1 MSGSPARIAVIGQ
14 AEDRIARHLLQV
26 ASASGV
32 SASILP
38 LDGSAPIAF
47 DGEAWLVL
55 GEELSAFSGFFLR
68 SYPAPAARAFP
79 DEAQVRGQEV
89 SEAMRQQLERSH
101 LALSCLLDLERQ
113 GRRFVNPPSVTSA
126 FDYKPLQL
134 ATFQAM
140 GVPYPRTLITNFPA
154 AVRAFEADVGEV
166 VAKPVAGGA
175 EARLLGPVSDAA
187 LATIG
192 DSPTIFQERVVGTDI
207 RVTVV
212 GQEILSAVEIAS
224 DTLDYRS
231 GEAYRAGLAE
241 YRAHPLPAE
250 IGDLCRRIAARLG
263 LVLAGI
269 DLKLT
274 SRREYVVLEANSGP
288 VYLDIEMKTGA
299 PITAAIIRALTEG
312 RP

>member
-1 MSGSPARIAVIGQ
+1 VSGSPRRIAIVGQ
-14 AEDRIARHLLQV
+14 TDDRIARHLLQV

-38 LDGSAPIAF
+38 LDGSVPIAF
-47 DGEAWLVL
+47 DGEAWLVA

-68 SYPAPAARAFP
+68 SYPAPAARSFA
-79 DEAQVRGQEV
+79 DEAQVRGQEIA
-89 SEAMRQQLERSH
+89 EAMRQQLERSH
-101 LALSCLLDLERQ
+101 LALSSLLDLERQ
-113 GRRFVNPPSVTSA
+113 GRRFVNPPSVVA
-126 FDYKPLQL
+126 GLDYKPLQL

-140 GVPYPRTLITNFPA
+140 GVPYPRTLITNFPP
-154 AVRAFEADVGEV
+154 AVRAFEADVGAV

-175 EARLLGPVSDAA
+175 EARLLGSVSDAA
-187 LATIG
+187 LATIAH
-192 DSPTIFQERVVGTDI
+192 SPTIFQERVEGADI

-224 DTLDYRS
+224 ETLDYRS

-241 YRAHPLPAE
+241 YRPHALPAE
-250 IGDLCRRIAARLG
+250 IADLCRRITAGLG

-269 DLKLT
+269 DLKLNP
-274 SRREYVVLEANSGP
+274 RQEYVVLEANSGP

-299 PITAAIIRALTEG
+299 PITAAIVRALSEG
-312 RP
+312 QP